1 MVTLISRNK
10 IGGDTGVNPIAAVT
24 LCLEELMEGIEGLL

>member
-10 IGGDTGVNPIAAVT
+10 IGGDAGVSPIVAAT